1 MNGSVGAKNKK
12 CGRSVCGYELG
23 NGSVRARNKK
33 WGNIGCGNGR
43 CACGRK
49 GNVVTVGVWGI
60 NCGH

>member
-33 WGNIGCGNGR
+33 CGKSV
-43 CACGRK
+43 CVC
-49 GNVVTVGVWGI
+49 VPV
-60 NCGH
+60 